1 MGGVQFSTLYLIE
14 ELRLYE
20 NIETHLFLPKEG
32 KFSKLCRKKFIQYS
46 FYHPRAML
54 STSISL
60 FYDLIRIPN
69 PIAWIWNIFN
79 ILNNSFRI
87 RIIIKKHQNAVILSK
102 GLHSHIVTTIANRKF
117 PNKLI
122 WHLQDLISKRFGNIF
137 LRLINYLAKIG
148 PNQIICDG
156 SSIFN
161 SLSKQNQLKSTIILN
176 GVRSDLFRRDY
187 KYRTFGRKE
196 LNIPN
201 NSYVIGHVGRF
212 TPWKGQI
219 KLVEAFI
226 NYSKKN
232 SQAILLLIGAPIFD
246 TSLYINKIKNIISKN
261 ALEDRIILSGFR
273 SDLDKMFSIMD
284 LFIYPSV
291 EKDTSPLA
299 LLSAISS
306 GLPIAASSIES
317 LREIIEKVPTITLF
331 NPLIIS
337 EIESIYQK
345 FEDHKLRLESGNS
358 INLEFENHFNISKNT
373 KKMIKIINSA

>member
-32 KFSKLCRKKFIQYS
+32 KFSKLCREKFIQYS
-46 FYHPRAML
+46 FYHPQSMF

-69 PIAWIWNIFN
+69 PIAWIWNILN
-79 ILNNSFRI
+79 ILNNSLRI
-87 RIIIKKHQNAVILSK
+87 RKIIKKHQNAVILSK

-137 LRLINYLAKIG
+137 LKLINYLAKIG

-161 SLSKQNQLKSTIILN
+161 SLSKQNQSKSTIILN

-187 KYRTFGRKE
+187 KNRTFGRKE

-246 TSLYINKIKNIISKN
+246 TSLYINKIKNIISRN

-284 LFIYPSV
+284 LFIYPSI

-306 GLPIAASSIES
+306 GLPVAVSSIES

-331 NPLIIS
+331 NPLIVS
-337 EIESIYQK
+337 EIESIYKK

-373 KKMIKIINSA
+373 KKMIKVINSV

>member
-20 NIETHLFLPKEG
+20 NIEAHLFLPKEG
-32 KFSKLCRKKFIQYS
+32 KFSKLCREKSIQYS
-46 FYHPRAML
+46 FYHPRSML

-161 SLSKQNQLKSTIILN
+161 SLSKQNQSKSTIILN
-176 GVRSDLFRRDY
+176 GVRSDLFCRNY
-187 KYRTFGRKE
+187 KYRTYGRKE
-196 LNIPN
+196 LNI
-201 NSYVIGHVGRF
+201 
-212 TPWKGQI
+212 Q
-219 KLVEAFI
+219 
-226 NYSKKN
+226 
-232 SQAILLLIGAPIFD
+232 
-246 TSLYINKIKNIISKN
+246 NITVV
-261 ALEDRIILSGFR
+261 L
-273 SDLDKMFSIMD
+273 
-284 LFIYPSV
+284 
-291 EKDTSPLA
+291 T
-299 LLSAISS
+299 
-306 GLPIAASSIES
+306 
-317 LREIIEKVPTITLF
+317 
-331 NPLIIS
+331 
-337 EIESIYQK
+337 
-345 FEDHKLRLESGNS
+345 
-358 INLEFENHFNISKNT
+358 
-373 KKMIKIINSA
+373 

>member
-1 MGGVQFSTLYLIE
+1 ME
-14 ELRLYE
+14 E
-20 NIETHLFLPKEG
+20 
-32 KFSKLCRKKFIQYS
+32 
-46 FYHPRAML
+46 
-54 STSISL
+54 
-60 FYDLIRIPN
+60 
-69 PIAWIWNIFN
+69 
-79 ILNNSFRI
+79 
-87 RIIIKKHQNAVILSK
+87 
-102 GLHSHIVTTIANRKF
+102 
-117 PNKLI
+117 
-122 WHLQDLISKRFGNIF
+122 
-137 LRLINYLAKIG
+137 
-148 PNQIICDG
+148 
-156 SSIFN
+156 
-161 SLSKQNQLKSTIILN
+161 
-176 GVRSDLFRRDY
+176 
-187 KYRTFGRKE
+187 KE

-201 NSYVIGHVGRF
+201 DSYVIGHVGRF

-246 TSLYINKIKNIISKN
+246 TSLYINKIKNIISRN

-284 LFIYPSV
+284 LFIYPSI

-306 GLPIAASSIES
+306 GLPVAASSIES

-345 FEDHKLRLESGNS
+345 FEDHKLRIESCNS

-373 KKMIKIINSA
+373 KKMIKVINSV